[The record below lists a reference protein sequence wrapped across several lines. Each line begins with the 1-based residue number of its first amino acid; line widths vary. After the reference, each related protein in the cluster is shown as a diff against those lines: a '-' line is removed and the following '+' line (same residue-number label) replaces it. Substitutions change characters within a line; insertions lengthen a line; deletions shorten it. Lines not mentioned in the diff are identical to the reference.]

1 MKNNRPWGTYQILF
15 ESDVCKVKYIIVK
28 PGEQLS
34 YQYHKHR
41 DETWVIVEGEGEV
54 IIDDIKKLVKY
65 GDIITIIR
73 LQKHRVKN
81 IGDKDLIF
89 IETQLGDSFEEED
102 IVRLKD
108 NYGRK

>member
-1 MKNNRPWGTYQILF
+1 MKTKRPWGSYQVLF
-15 ESDVCKVKYIIVK
+15 ESDICKVKHVVVK

-34 YQYHKHR
+34 YQYHQYR
-41 DETWVIVEGEGEV
+41 DETWVIVDGEAEV
-54 IIDDIKKLVKY
+54 IIDDMKGYFKA
-65 GDIITIIR
+65 GDVITILR

-81 IGDKDLIF
+81 IGNKDLFF